1 MSASIFWL
9 SFWGLFYIYLG
20 YPLWVWWMAKLRPRP
35 VRKAPYTGTFSVVI
49 AAYNEAGN
57 LPKKIANLL
66 ASESV
71 GQLSEI
77 VIGSDGSDD
86 GTVQRVKAVQDER
99 IRLVE
104 FPSRRGKAAVLNDLV
119 PQCRADVVV
128 LTDARQEIAPGALAE
143 LLANFSDEE
152 VGVVSGELVFRGENV
167 TGASKGIGFY
177 WRYEKFI
184 RRNESR
190 FGSVPGATGALY
202 AIRRKLFRPIH
213 PETLLDDVA
222 IPMQAAMQGSRCT
235 FEERAIVFD
244 WPSRSVKE
252 ENIRKRRTIA
262 GNAQLILFYPAWLL
276 PGRNPVWFQYVSHKV
291 CRLVSPL
298 CLIAAL
304 VACLPLSRN
313 PLYEALF
320 VGQVLFYAIALVGVY
335 TSVRW
340 CNAAAVFVSLN
351 LTTIR
356 ALLDAATGRFDVK
369 WKMGIRASHSSATR
383 NFL

>member
-1 MSASIFWL
+1 MSESIFWI
-9 SFWGLFYIYLG
+9 SAFALFYIYLG
-20 YPLWVWWMAKLRPRP
+20 YPALVWLMARVRPKP
-35 VRKAPYTGTFSVVI
+35 VRKAPWMVPFSVVI
-49 AAYNEAGN
+49 AAYNEEQN
-57 LPKKIANLL
+57 LPRKIANLL
-66 ASESV
+66 ASESADQV
-71 GQLSEI
+71 SEI
-77 VIGSDGSDD
+77 IVGSDGSDD
-86 GTVQRVKAVQDER
+86 KTVEAVKSIADPRV
-99 IRLVE
+99 RLVE
-104 FPSRRGKAAVLNDLV
+104 FSGRRGKSSVLNELV
-119 PQCRADVVV
+119 PQSRSEIVV

-152 VGVVSGELVFRGENV
+152 IGVVSGELVFRGENA
-167 TGASKGIGFY
+167 TGASQGIGFY

-222 IPMQAAMQGSRCT
+222 IPMQAAMQGRRCT

-262 GNAQLILFYPAWLL
+262 GNAQLIRFYPVWLL
-276 PGRNPVWFQYVSHKV
+276 PWRNPVWFQYVSHKV

-298 CLIAAL
+298 CLMAAL

-313 PLYEALF
+313 PLYAALF

-369 WKMGIRASHSSATR
+369 WKMGIRAPHSSATH